1 MYTKKQ
7 IKVTEQCFYCCS
19 SPYIT
24 TLNVRRKSVTFG
36 IFYIHLYN
44 HYMAYRKGRRVRD
57 RVVVE
62 FISTCVCTY
71 EISS

>member
-1 MYTKKQ
+1 VQERTSMYTKKQ

-19 SPYIT
+19 SSYSYIT
-24 TLNVRRKSVTFG
+24 A
-36 IFYIHLYN
+36 LYN

-62 FISTCVCTY
+62 FESTCVCTY
-71 EISS
+71 EISSYYG